1 MKQFQRAYIAN
12 LLTVILILLA
22 GIVSAQALA
31 TEIYSWTDKDG
42 IVHFGDKPPEGQQ
55 AEYINVPE
63 AYRPGTT
70 DAYPPAETQE
80 VDSFDADAGVIPG
93 EEAPVPLTAAQSRRD
108 KMAKDREERFAT
120 AAELAQALARSVGQD
135 PVADGVGVTR
145 TNVLAL
151 DQTLPAPPPG
161 QTLNPQPPSGRLP
174 QALPVVVAFLMMAV
188 IEIHHHPVVGTLQ
201 LMGARCIGIHHGKM
215 PVVAVGMQHR

>member
-1 MKQFQRAYIAN
+1 MKQFQKAYIAN
-12 LLTVILILLA
+12 LLTVILFLSA

-80 VDSFDADAGVIPG
+80 VDSSDPDASVIPG
-93 EEAPVPLTAAQSRRD
+93 EEAPVPLTAAQARRD
-108 KMAKDREERFAT
+108 KMAKDREERRET
-120 AAELAQALARSVGQD
+120 QAEIDLMCQKHRQRLTQVEPARRVFYTNEQGESVRMD
-135 PVADGVGVTR
+135 DDVRINLVEESRAYISKNCD
-145 TNVLAL
+145 
-151 DQTLPAPPPG
+151 
-161 QTLNPQPPSGRLP
+161 
-174 QALPVVVAFLMMAV
+174 
-188 IEIHHHPVVGTLQ
+188 
-201 LMGARCIGIHHGKM
+201 
-215 PVVAVGMQHR
+215 